1 MTTNGCWA
9 IEDYTYRPCPQP
21 SREFGF
27 AISLHNHSR
36 HSIENLASLNQVV
49 KLWFMRPLSRVL
61 QRAFGLEWVS
71 DLDYTEVYY
80 RPPLTVEDVFL
91 TESAGAALLGYD
103 SVHLGITDH
112 DEVEG
117 SIELLRQ
124 RPADAHRY
132 PLGEELSL
140 RFQNHLF
147 HLGITGLPES
157 GIAETHASLQAAARA
172 GRLGDLFEILRAS
185 RCLVVLNHPLVP
197 WGPDP
202 YRKIPAEELLR
213 RYGWAIHALEYNGM
227 RCKVEND
234 RVLELAKHVGKP
246 VVGGGDSHL
255 MLASSVICVSEAG
268 SFADFAAE
276 VKNGRAVPLIKEEY
290 FACLRWKILLRV
302 LCFIAHYRQ
311 IAYFRGQPVQDML
324 AHKTVLLD
332 PAGYASRGFLRL
344 VSAFDLTR

>member
-49 KLWFMRPLSRVL
+49 KLWFMRPFSRVL

-71 DLDYTEVYY
+71 DLDYAEVYY

-91 TESAGAALLGYD
+91 TESAGAALLGFD

-112 DEVEG
+112 DEVAG

-124 RPADAHRY
+124 HPANAHRN

-140 RFQNHLF
+140 RFQNYLF
-147 HLGITGLPES
+147 HLGDYGLARVWHCGDPCQPAGGSPRGAVGRSFRDTPRQRMSGGAES
-157 GIAETHASLQAAARA
+157 PA
-172 GRLGDLFEILRAS
+172 GSMGQGD
-185 RCLVVLNHPLVP
+185 
-197 WGPDP
+197 DP
-202 YRKIPAEELLR
+202 NRKIPVEELLR

-227 RCKVEND
+227 RGQEEND
-234 RVLELAKHVGKP
+234 RVLQLAKHVGKP
-246 VVGGGDSHL
+246 VIGGGDSHL
-255 MLASSVICVSEAG
+255 LLASSVLSVSQAREFPG
-268 SFADFAAE
+268 
-276 VKNGRAVPLIKEEY
+276 
-290 FACLRWKILLRV
+290 
-302 LCFIAHYRQ
+302 
-311 IAYFRGQPVQDML
+311 FR
-324 AHKTVLLD
+324 
-332 PAGYASRGFLRL
+332 R
-344 VSAFDLTR
+344 